1 MTKINDLSRKIDLN
15 NLIYYFKNKSISL
28 INFIGRKG
36 PLHLYRYIFDGN
48 IKLAK
53 SEKDLKLFKLNLNE
67 ITKGNP
73 KNESKD
79 QIKTAKNIKTLYES
93 RVKITEIYN
102 DYAKI
107 RSKSNHNSK
116 HCSGLKILTPK
127 QMLQRLPIVL
137 V

>member
-1 MTKINDLSRKIDLN
+1 M
-15 NLIYYFKNKSISL
+15 
-28 INFIGRKG
+28 
-36 PLHLYRYIFDGN
+36 DGN

-79 QIKTAKNIKTLYES
+79 EIKTAENIKSLYQL
-93 RVKITEIYN
+93 RVKVTKIYN

-107 RSKSNHNSK
+107 RSESNHKSK
-116 HCSGLKILTPK
+116 HCTGLKILTPK
-127 QMLQRLPIVL
+127 QMLQRLPIAL

>member
-79 QIKTAKNIKTLYES
+79 QIKTAENIKSFYES
-93 RVKITEIYN
+93 RVKVTKIYN

-107 RSKSNHNSK
+107 RSKSNHKSK
-116 HCSGLKILTPK
+116 HCTGLKILTPK
-127 QMLQRLPIVL
+127 QMLQRLPIAL